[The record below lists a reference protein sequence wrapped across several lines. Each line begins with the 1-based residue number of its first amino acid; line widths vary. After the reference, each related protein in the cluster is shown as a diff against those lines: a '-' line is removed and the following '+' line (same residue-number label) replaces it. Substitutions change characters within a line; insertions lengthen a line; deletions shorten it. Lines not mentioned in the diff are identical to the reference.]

1 MIGVMEIRKVLLAED
16 EEDIQKVARMSLQ
29 FQGHWEVVVASNGE
43 ECLSKV
49 GAERPDLILLDA
61 MMPRMDGYETCR
73 RLKADPATRDI
84 PIIFLTAKAQESEI
98 RKGLELGAVGYLVK
112 PFDPMRLAAQILQI
126 LESSGGEK

>member
-1 MIGVMEIRKVLLAED
+1 MIEIRKVLLAED

-29 FQGHWEVVVASNGE
+29 FQGRWEVVVASNGE

-49 GAERPDLILLDA
+49 STERPDLILLDA

-73 RLKADPATRDI
+73 RLKADPTTRDI
-84 PIIFLTAKAQESEI
+84 PVIFLTAKAQESEI

-112 PFDPMRLAAQILQI
+112 PFDPMRLASQIREI
-126 LESSGGEK
+126 LETSHTEK

>member
-1 MIGVMEIRKVLLAED
+1 MEIHKVLLAED

-29 FQGHWEVVVASNGE
+29 FQARWEVVVASNGE
-43 ECLSKV
+43 ECLKKV

-84 PIIFLTAKAQESEI
+84 PVIFLTAKAQESEI

-112 PFDPMRLAAQILQI
+112 PFDPMRLVSQIRQI
-126 LESSGGEK
+126 LEDAGRGS